1 MEDTSLSCSNTTS
14 ALWNSDYKN
23 LILRFGVWPALF
35 RHSHAR
41 RCFLLEIGA
50 MNVVYVKEFKHAELF
65 SKVWGEI
72 AFVKGK

>member
-1 MEDTSLSCSNTTS
+1 MLKYDKCIVKQWLQKSHSQ
-14 ALWNSDYKN
+14 
-23 LILRFGVWPALF
+23 IFVVWPALF